1 MIQARLFL
9 VCGLLPALLAPDKS
23 LPYRAQTE
31 RAEHFLQNAES
42 GASNLQTVDR
52 AYAYWLISQSL
63 AKVNTRKEH
72 SMLKKSCEA
81 ALLPQADG
89 LDNTFRETIQLDCL
103 RRMMVLDSKLA
114 QELLSRADPNVRQ
127 QVFAAKAAT
136 FAAKDDVDSAL
147 TMLSS
152 EVSQGARYPYQHAL
166 SVIKALPADD
176 NSGRDR
182 VFAQALMF
190 YSQKRSRFD
199 VGAEDLGTLVLR
211 LHREITPGLVLQAI
225 DELLDVAGEESA
237 ADSHLELTIKADSQ
251 GVTFD
256 SLYQYRL
263 FQLLPVIRELDSSR
277 ADQLI
282 KDNARVGDALR
293 KYTNGLQSLSPVYS
307 DDTTNPD
314 QSFSMAFHVSPGPAA
329 GGNNSSIGILNLQI
343 EKQMQEILARAKD
356 DPEDAFRNAALI
368 QDVPGSFGWSK
379 ADLLLRIA
387 ELAGK
392 EHSRVAV
399 DVLQEVSKLL
409 EHYPLSAQCRYL
421 VLIADQL
428 LRLKEVDKA
437 QSMVSKLLKYIDKL
451 YAIDVNSDDPN
462 RALKST
468 WPSTVV
474 SRACAALAA
483 RISTKFAQEVLRE
496 LPDPDLRVFVDIEL
510 ANIMLQAPSYPA
522 LVQERH
528 KEEKSYKVSVFP
540 IPSVTEPELK

>member
-1 MIQARLFL
+1 
-9 VCGLLPALLAPDKS
+9 
-23 LPYRAQTE
+23 
-31 RAEHFLQNAES
+31 
-42 GASNLQTVDR
+42 
-52 AYAYWLISQSL
+52 
-63 AKVNTRKEH
+63 
-72 SMLKKSCEA
+72 
-81 ALLPQADG
+81 
-89 LDNTFRETIQLDCL
+89 
-103 RRMMVLDSKLA
+103 
-114 QELLSRADPNVRQ
+114 
-127 QVFAAKAAT
+127 
-136 FAAKDDVDSAL
+136 
-147 TMLSS
+147 
-152 EVSQGARYPYQHAL
+152 
-166 SVIKALPADD
+166 
-176 NSGRDR
+176 
-182 VFAQALMF
+182 
-190 YSQKRSRFD
+190 
-199 VGAEDLGTLVLR
+199 
-211 LHREITPGLVLQAI
+211 
-225 DELLDVAGEESA
+225 
-237 ADSHLELTIKADSQ
+237 
-251 GVTFD
+251 
-256 SLYQYRL
+256 
-263 FQLLPVIRELDSSR
+263 
-277 ADQLI
+277 
-282 KDNARVGDALR
+282 
-293 KYTNGLQSLSPVYS
+293 
-307 DDTTNPD
+307 
-314 QSFSMAFHVSPGPAA
+314 
-329 GGNNSSIGILNLQI
+329 
-343 EKQMQEILARAKD
+343 MQEILARAKD

>member
-1 MIQARLFL
+1 
-9 VCGLLPALLAPDKS
+9 
-23 LPYRAQTE
+23 
-31 RAEHFLQNAES
+31 
-42 GASNLQTVDR
+42 
-52 AYAYWLISQSL
+52 
-63 AKVNTRKEH
+63 
-72 SMLKKSCEA
+72 MLKKSCEA